1 SSMVVVSVSLSEK
14 LLEEIDALRDEMGFS
29 GRSDVIRVAA
39 RMLIDE
45 KRNLREF
52 NGEINAVLFLIH
64 PRRVEDLVTKI
75 KHDYEDIIGTQ
86 LHSHLKDGNCLEL
99 FIIEGESVR
108 VRELAERFLACGKM
122 KHIKLVTF

>member
-1 SSMVVVSVSLSEK
+1 MVVVSVSLSEK
-14 LLEEIDALRDEMGFS
+14 LLEEIDALRDELGFS

-45 KRNLREF
+45 KKNLSEF
-52 NGEINAVLFLIH
+52 SGEINAVLFLIH
-64 PRRVEDLVTKI
+64 PRRVEDLVTQI

-99 FIIEGESVR
+99 FIIEGESGR
-108 VRELAERFLACGKM
+108 VRELAEKFLACGKM
-122 KHIKLVTF
+122 KHIKLFTF

>member
-1 SSMVVVSVSLSEK
+1 MVVVSVSLSEK
-14 LLEEIDALRDEMGFS
+14 LLEEIDALRDELGFS

>member
-1 SSMVVVSVSLSEK
+1 MVVVSVSLSEK
-14 LLEEIDALRDEMGFS
+14 LLEEIDALRDELGFS

-39 RMLIDE
+39 RMLIDD
-45 KRNLREF
+45 KKNLSGF

-64 PRRVEDLVTKI
+64 PRRVEDLVTQI

-99 FIIEGESVR
+99 FIIEGESAR

>member
-1 SSMVVVSVSLSEK
+1 MVVVSVSLSEK

>member
-1 SSMVVVSVSLSEK
+1 MVVVSVSLSEK
-14 LLEEIDALRDEMGFS
+14 LLEEIDALRDELGFS

-45 KRNLREF
+45 KKNLSEF

-64 PRRVEDLVTKI
+64 PRRVEDLVTQI

-99 FIIEGESVR
+99 FIIEGESAR

>member
-1 SSMVVVSVSLSEK
+1 MVVVSVSLSEK
-14 LLEEIDALRDEMGFS
+14 LLEEIDALRDELGFS
-29 GRSDVIRVAA
+29 GRSDVIRVDA

-45 KRNLREF
+45 KKNLSGF

-64 PRRVEDLVTKI
+64 PRRVEDLVTQI

-99 FIIEGESVR
+99 FIIEGESAR